1 MSWNSYDS
9 IKSTWSQIKQS
20 RGRNGDKDVSVGI
33 DGVTQSIF
41 DENLENNI
49 REIERKLI
57 CFLTKNTQVA
67 YNFAP
72 LRTKTISNEP
82 GKFREIHIPRIRDQI
97 VFRLISNEIINII
110 IKKNPI
116 FRTSQALQFKE

>member
-9 IKSTWSQIKQS
+9 IKSTWHQIKQS
-20 RGRNGDKDVSVGI
+20 RGRNGEKNASVGI

-41 DENLENNI
+41 DKNLENNL

-57 CFLTKNTQVA
+57 CFLPENTQVA
-67 YNFAP
+67 YSFAA

-82 GKFREIHIPRIRDQI
+82 GKLGDSHSRI
-97 VFRLISNEIINII
+97 V
-110 IKKNPI
+110 IKLFFEYGN
-116 FRTSQALQFKE
+116 LQTE